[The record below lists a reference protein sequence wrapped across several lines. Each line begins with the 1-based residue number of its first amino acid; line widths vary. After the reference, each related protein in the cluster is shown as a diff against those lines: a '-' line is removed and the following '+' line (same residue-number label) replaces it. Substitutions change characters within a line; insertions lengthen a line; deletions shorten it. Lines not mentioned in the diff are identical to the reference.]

1 MLLNISAIFCEA
13 VCILDQE
20 TPEIIA
26 SHSPLNARKVRNIVF
41 FVSFSPLFFFPF
53 APIIGAVYQPLYA
66 FYGLDTNPSPDDA
79 IPTHQEI
86 DNSAVQ
92 YVQKLLALSE

>member
-1 MLLNISAIFCEA
+1 
-13 VCILDQE
+13 
-20 TPEIIA
+20 
-26 SHSPLNARKVRNIVF
+26 
-41 FVSFSPLFFFPF
+41 
-53 APIIGAVYQPLYA
+53 
-66 FYGLDTNPSPDDA
+66 DTNPSPDDA

>member
-1 MLLNISAIFCEA
+1 MSAGAQEKVYSEQGEYKLSLEQIF
-13 VCILDQE
+13 
-20 TPEIIA
+20 
-26 SHSPLNARKVRNIVF
+26 S
-41 FVSFSPLFFFPF
+41 SFELT
-53 APIIGAVYQPLYA
+53 ALYVGAVYHQPLYA

>member
-1 MLLNISAIFCEA
+1 
-13 VCILDQE
+13 
-20 TPEIIA
+20 
-26 SHSPLNARKVRNIVF
+26 
-41 FVSFSPLFFFPF
+41 
-53 APIIGAVYQPLYA
+53 AVYQPLYA